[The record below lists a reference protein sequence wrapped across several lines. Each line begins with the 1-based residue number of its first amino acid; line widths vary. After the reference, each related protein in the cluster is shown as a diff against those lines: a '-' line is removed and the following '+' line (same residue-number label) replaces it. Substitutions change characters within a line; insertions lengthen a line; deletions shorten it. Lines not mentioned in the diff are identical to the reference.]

1 VPSSLTEIR
10 PLDMPHVSF
19 LPSDSM
25 VMESAYWFGV
35 RSYEGV
41 MSDVWMRLCED
52 AGNVLEVGAN
62 VGLFS
67 VIGASRRPKKYTA
80 VEPLPEVAAILRA
93 NLARNRLEFVEVLQG
108 AVIASSETRDVVIS
122 IPDEGH
128 GAPVGAHLT
137 EHVEV
142 SKRSSFRR
150 IDVKGFPI
158 AALIDGRD
166 LVKIDAEGIEAELLG
181 AASGTIL
188 QNRPTL
194 VIEVLPEAQK
204 LGDILSHLAQAAG
217 YTIHIIPSYGSDNII
232 KVPAAEFTSATP
244 GNYNSKDVVLSL
256 SSLT

>member
-1 VPSSLTEIR
+1 
-10 PLDMPHVSF
+10 
-19 LPSDSM
+19 M
-25 VMESAYWFGV
+25 VMECAYWFGV

-41 MSDVWMRLCED
+41 MSDVWMRLCAG

-67 VIGASRRPKKYTA
+67 VIGASRRPQKYTA

-142 SKRSSFRR
+142 SNRSSFRR
-150 IDVKGFPI
+150 IEVKGFPI
-158 AALIDGRD
+158 AVLMEGRD
-166 LVKIDAEGIEAELLG
+166 LVKIDAEGIEAELLA
-181 AASGTIL
+181 AASGAIL
-188 QNRPTL
+188 QNKPTL

-204 LGDILSHLAQAAG
+204 LGGVLSHLAQAAG
-217 YTIHIIPSYGSDNII
+217 YTIHIIPSYGSDKII

-244 GNYNSKDVVLSL
+244 GTYNSKDIVLSL
-256 SSLT
+256 SSLIS